1 MIWTL
6 VANSDLLTDFIGEL
20 WVPSLQTGETVK
32 RETVLL
38 KDKSLTNGSHNVT
51 VIWLLQSAESQNAI
65 ESFSMLD
72 FFTM

>member
-6 VANSDLLTDFIGEL
+6 VANSDLLTEFIGEL

-51 VIWLLQSAESQNAI
+51 VI
-65 ESFSMLD
+65 
-72 FFTM
+72 